1 MKQFTAF
8 SLLAASTA
16 VIAAGQLDS
25 ADVVIEALAG
35 AGHAD
40 VRKVELDDNLW
51 EAEVRGADGRYYDL
65 HVIPETGA
73 ILDPKSDR
81 PVLTAAEIRAQLE
94 SKGYTDI
101 DDLDLDGAVWEAE
114 AIDASGIE
122 VDLVINGFDGSVL
135 YSEADD

>member
-1 MKQFTAF
+1 M
-8 SLLAASTA
+8 
-16 VIAAGQLDS
+16 DS
-25 ADVVIEALAG
+25 APGRVFALQTLPA
-35 AGHAD
+35 
-40 VRKVELDDNLW
+40 KENLY
-51 EAEVRGADGRYYDL
+51 ETIHRFFAAGRYYDL

-81 PVLTAAEIRAQLE
+81 PVLTVAEIRAQLE